1 MPYGWQNQ
9 GMGGGTW
16 ALMIIGMLVFGA
28 ILVVGLVA
36 LSRHNHVGHN
46 PSTSPTV
53 SDPAIPIL
61 KERFARG
68 EMTEEEYTRRLAI
81 LKDHS

>member
-1 MPYGWQNQ
+1 MPYGWYNQ
-9 GMGGGTW
+9 GMDGGSW

-36 LSRHNHVGHN
+36 LLRHNHVGAHAIETR
-46 PSTSPTV
+46 PAH
-53 SDPAIPIL
+53 DPAIAIL

-81 LKDHS
+81 LKNPS

>member
-9 GMGGGTW
+9 GMDGGTW

-28 ILVVGLVA
+28 ILAVGLVA
-36 LSRHNHVGHN
+36 LSRHNQAGHSPSVN
-46 PSTSPTV
+46 PMLP
-53 SDPAIPIL
+53 DAAIPIL

>member
-1 MPYGWQNQ
+1 MPYGWNNQ
-9 GMGGGTW
+9 GMGGGSW

-36 LSRHNHVGHN
+36 LSRHNHEGHHAVAT
-46 PSTSPTV
+46 PLA
-53 SDPAIPIL
+53 SDTAISIL

-68 EMTEEEYTRRLAI
+68 ELTEEEYSRRLAI
-81 LKDHS
+81 LKDRS

>member
-1 MPYGWQNQ
+1 
-9 GMGGGTW
+9 
-16 ALMIIGMLVFGA
+16 MIIGMLVFGA

-36 LSRHNHVGHN
+36 LLRHNQVGHN
-46 PSTSPTV
+46 AIAAPTV
-53 SDPAIPIL
+53 SDPAITIL

-81 LKDHS
+81 LKNPT